1 MNLYDDLFPPQV
13 FNANVKGHDEK
24 GQRQNQLLPM
34 SATLH
39 LGHGFFFFLLD
50 FTNLVRST
58 TFFYIKLKCGPYDVG
73 QYMCTVGC
81 AVFPLSS
88 NQNSLSDCDICL
100 RCYLDSGLRPTPGV
114 SPLLLDTLHGPFI
127 LHYPSFIG
135 IGPLQKQ
142 TFIRCSDKGSK

>member
-24 GQRQNQLLPM
+24 GQRQNQLLPT

-39 LGHGFFFFLLD
+39 LGHVFFFFLLD
-50 FTNLVRST
+50 FTNIVRST

-88 NQNSLSDCDICL
+88 NQNSDFPTVTFVSDVIWI
-100 RCYLDSGLRPTPGV
+100 PGC
-114 SPLLLDTLHGPFI
+114 
-127 LHYPSFIG
+127 
-135 IGPLQKQ
+135 GPLQVFLLCFLIHYTAHLFYTTHLLLVLALYKN
-142 TFIRCSDKGSK
+142 RHS